1 MSRPSATDVPYDREM
16 AREVRVVGAAPVVPL
31 ASRLDTLE
39 DVVRT
44 GWDLVDVI
52 VQDEFTHDVIVRGP
66 HAAFLVFDTT

>member
-1 MSRPSATDVPYDREM
+1 M
-16 AREVRVVGAAPVVPL
+16 VGAAPVVPL

-44 GWDLVDVI
+44 GWDLLDVI

-66 HAAFLVFDTT
+66 DGAYVVFDTT